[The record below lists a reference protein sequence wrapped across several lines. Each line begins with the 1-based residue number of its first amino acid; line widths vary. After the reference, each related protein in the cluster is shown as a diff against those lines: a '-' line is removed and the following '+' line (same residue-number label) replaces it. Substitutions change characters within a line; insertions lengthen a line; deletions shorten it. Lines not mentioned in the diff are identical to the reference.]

1 VLVVRGPTAQRA
13 PVPPRRPW
21 PDELPDAFRGSTAVT
36 EGVLTR
42 AQLRDPR
49 VRRLF
54 HDVYAPRFV
63 PVTHELRA
71 RGAAL
76 VVPASAR
83 LTGASLAT
91 VAGCALAEPWD
102 DVAWVVP
109 EVDWRPGPRGVLL
122 RAAARGPLGTT
133 TWRGI
138 PTASRERMGFDLAA
152 RCDVE
157 LAVARLDVVVRAG
170 LLDLA
175 AFRAW
180 LLTRHDD
187 DVVAVRAAADLC
199 DPRAES
205 IPESKVRVRL
215 RKGGFDVEP
224 QVEVFHQGRF
234 VGRVDLALERLRI
247 AIEYEGRWRTIVEG
261 QLNDDTLR
269 REALGRAGWKVVV
282 ITAERLRLRGEV
294 EDAVR
299 RAVAERA
306 DEGLV

>member
-1 VLVVRGPTAQRA
+1 M
-13 PVPPRRPW
+13 PPRLRW

-42 AQLRDPR
+42 SQLRDTR
-49 VRRLF
+49 LRRIF
-54 HDVYAPRFV
+54 RDVYAPRYLV
-63 PVTHELRA
+63 VTHELRA

-76 VVPASAR
+76 AVPTSAR
-83 LTGASLAT
+83 LTGTSLAT
-91 VAGCALAEPWD
+91 VAGCTLAEPWD
-102 DVAWVVP
+102 DVTWVVP
-109 EVDWRPGPRGVLL
+109 EGDWRPGPRGVLL

-152 RCDVE
+152 RCDPE
-157 LAVARLDVVVRAG
+157 IAVARLDAVVRAG

-175 AFRAW
+175 VFRAW
-180 LLTRHDD
+180 LLDRHDD
-187 DVVAVRAAADLC
+187 DVVAVRAAAELC

-205 IPESKVRVRL
+205 IPESRVRVRL
-215 RKGGFDVEP
+215 RKAGFDVEP
-224 QVEVFHQGRF
+224 QVEVFHHGRF

-261 QLNDDTLR
+261 QLNDDNLR
-269 REALGRAGWKVVV
+269 REALHEAGWKVVV
-282 ITAERLRLRGEV
+282 ITAERMKGRGEV

-306 DEGLV
+306 DQGLV